1 MTKQYFYCYKPLY
14 LLALI
19 LLFSCSN
26 VSNSNNEFCITFPY
40 TLSIQDVLDGS
51 SPGQPPT
58 LSQIADSIEYV
69 KLGLVNGRPLGR
81 ISNVK
86 VSNNHIFLTTVND
99 GALMFSRNGEYLRT
113 LGSIGKGPGEYAQA
127 LDVIPIDIERKLVV
141 KAYPLGDFPIYGYDG
156 KFVHRLG
163 RHYGGSRT
171 TTYLKGGLL
180 SGDDLGFFSRKSG
193 FMLLSRTLDGDT
205 VFFRQSHHDDFL
217 NTDSWKRL
225 QYYIITR
232 ITPYN
237 TDTVLVLENAVD
249 TIFSFNGKE
258 LSPRYILDIGKYNGS
273 YTDRLTQPTK
283 AVAEASTQYIF
294 FFETQAHLFVQML
307 VRNKPWLV
315 WLDKQTGLTQG
326 KQYPVEFWPKST
338 NGIARIDK
346 TFLPNDYDG
355 GPDFYPRATMSN
367 RLGVAWYYAHELM
380 ELESPSSR
388 EATNSDAQRRLA
400 SMVENLTME
409 DNPVII
415 IVHYKGGE

>member
-14 LLALI
+14 LMALI

-26 VSNSNNEFCITFPY
+26 VSNSNNEFSITFPY
-40 TLSIQDVLDGS
+40 TLSIQDVLDGN

-69 KLGLVNGRPLGR
+69 KLGLVDGKPLGQ
-81 ISNVK
+81 IFNVR
-86 VSNNHIFLTTVND
+86 VTSNNIFLTTVNEP
-99 GALMFSRNGEYLRT
+99 ALMFSRNGEFITR
-113 LGSIGKGPGEYAQA
+113 LGKLGRGPAEYVSA
-127 LDVIPIDIERKLVV
+127 LDVVPIESKGVVAV
-141 KAYPLGDFPIYGYDG
+141 KAYPLGDFPVYNYSGQME
-156 KFVHRLG
+156 KRLS
-163 RHYGGSRT
+163 RVEGSRNIEVLNGT
-171 TTYLKGGLL
+171 KVY
-180 SGDDLGFFSRKSG
+180 SEDMGFFTTKDG
-193 FMLLSRTLDGDT
+193 YMILSRDLNGDT
-205 VFFRQSHHDDFL
+205 VFFSKSHHDDFL

-273 YTDRLTQPTK
+273 YADRLTQPTK
-283 AVAEASTQYIF
+283 AIAEASTQYIF

-355 GPDFYPRATMSN
+355 GPDFYPRAIMSN

-400 SMVENLTME
+400 SLVENLTME
-409 DNPVII
+409 DNPVIM